1 MPQGPD
7 NVVSSG
13 NAISN
18 VRSIRSA
25 KGVFIG
31 DATGST
37 DPSLNVLIQGNSI
50 SDVTSDS
57 RGAYGVLINR
67 GNGTVANS
75 GLVIQGNT
83 IQGLA
88 GTGLLVPGWVHA
100 IGLEANTPGVVVRDN
115 SITALLSSSQNVV
128 AVFFEANPSY
138 T

>member
-1 MPQGPD
+1 SAQAIYLQQGPD
-7 NVVSSG
+7 NVVISG
-13 NAISN
+13 NAMRNIHSD
-18 VRSIRSA
+18 RST

-37 DPSLNVLIQGNSI
+37 NSSDNVLIIGNSI

-115 SITALLSSSQNVV
+115 SITSLLSSS
-128 AVFFEANPSY
+128 
-138 T
+138 